1 MEFKT
6 METIEVETLHPDL
19 TFTGD
24 LLIDSSFILLPH
36 SAPVTQELINALKLW
51 GYEKVLCEGSIS
63 LGGDIGTFNDKSET
77 KTEENGKI
85 GDNVKKALETS
96 KNTNITNS
104 DQARL
109 EMVEGVYNEYMNYI
123 EEVLTYYTTHKE
135 IDQKELSDNVRALCG
150 FIKDHR
156 RYMLRI
162 NPTSE
167 ATNKNF
173 LVIHSMRTTVLALAI
188 AMHMHMPLSKMIDL
202 GVTTILHEIGMLRI
216 PPQLYMSDKK
226 LSNIERSQIT
236 KHTLLGFQILKDLNF
251 PTQICYDVL
260 NHHENEIGT
269 GYPRKLLSGDISTN
283 AKIIYTACSYEAISS
298 QRSYKDERS
307 TFEALVEL
315 LQNKDKKYDITVIN
329 ALLYTVG
336 FYPIGSF
343 VFLSNR
349 KVALVID
356 TNPDNP
362 KCPIVQLLTER
373 DKDGDLKIIST
384 SDDSITVSRIMT
396 KSEKNDILKLFE
408 EKEKNMANNQTAIN
422 QAKASPTP
430 EKASPEPVK
439 KDEQKTVSTNN
450 GSDSTEEVDINIFL
464 N

>member
-1 MEFKT
+1 
-6 METIEVETLHPDL
+6 METIEVDTLHPDL

-51 GYEKVLCEGSIS
+51 GYEKILCDGAVS
-63 LGGDIGTFNDKSET
+63 LGGDIGTFNSDSNTNEEET
-77 KTEENGKI
+77 KGKI
-85 GDNVKKALETS
+85 GDNVKKALENS
-96 KNTNITNS
+96 KNTNFGNS
-104 DQARL
+104 DQARM

-123 EEVLTYYTTHKE
+123 EEVFTYYTTHKE
-135 IDQKELSDNVRALCG
+135 IDQDSLSDNVRALCG

-156 RYMLRI
+156 RFILRV
-162 NPTSE
+162 NPTTE
-167 ATNKNF
+167 ATHKNF

-188 AMHMHMPLSKMIDL
+188 AMHMHMPLSKIVDL

-216 PPQLYMSDKK
+216 PPQLYMSDRK

-236 KHTLLGFQILKDLNF
+236 KHTLLGYQILKDLKF
-251 PTQICYDVL
+251 PTQVCFDVL

-269 GYPRKLLSGDISTN
+269 GYPRKLVRGDISTN

-315 LQNKDKKYDITVIN
+315 LQNKDKKYDVTVIN

-343 VFLSNR
+343 VFLSNS

-373 DKDGDLKIIST
+373 DKDGNLKIIST
-384 SDDSITVSRIMT
+384 DEDSITVSRIMT
-396 KSEKNDILKLFE
+396 KSEKNDIVKLFE
-408 EKEKNMANNQTAIN
+408 EKEAKEKEMAKNNSS
-422 QAKASPTP
+422 KVS
-430 EKASPEPVK
+430 EKAKTDSLPAKEEKVNTKSVK
-439 KDEQKTVSTNN
+439 ANTN
-450 GSDSTEEVDINIFL
+450 SEDTEEVDINKFL
-464 N
+464 G